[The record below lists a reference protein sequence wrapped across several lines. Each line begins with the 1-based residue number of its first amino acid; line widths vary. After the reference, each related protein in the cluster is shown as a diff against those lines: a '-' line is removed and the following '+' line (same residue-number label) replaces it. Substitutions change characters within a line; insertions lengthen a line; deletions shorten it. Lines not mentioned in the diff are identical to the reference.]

1 MNFRSC
7 VAAKRY
13 QHAVQQHDVIEHVLA
28 ADDRYVEV
36 GGDIRTRHTDR
47 ILATDVLRE
56 VR

>member
-7 VAAKRY
+7 VAAKRN